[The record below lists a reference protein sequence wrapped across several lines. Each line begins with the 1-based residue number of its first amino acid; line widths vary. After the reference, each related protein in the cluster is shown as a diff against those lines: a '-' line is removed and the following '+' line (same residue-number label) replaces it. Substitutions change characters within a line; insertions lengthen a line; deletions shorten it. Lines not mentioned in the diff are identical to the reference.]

1 MLLTVEKGIKDG
13 ICHTIHRYTTTNNKY
28 MKSYNKDE
36 ESSYLI
42 YWDVNNLYVWWATS
56 QKLPA
61 DSFER
66 VKNTSQFNE
75 SCMKNYDEDSD
86 KGYILGEDVGYPK
99 NVCENDLPFLLE
111 KMKIKKCQK
120 LLRNIYDKRNS
131 VIHTL
136 KQALKHGLMLKKVRK
151 AWLKPY
157 FDVNTKL
164 RTKAKTILKK
174 TLLS

>member
-13 ICHTIHRYTTTNNKY
+13 ICHTIHRYTTRNNKY

-66 VKNTSQFNE
+66 VKNTSQFDE
-75 SCMKNYDEDSD
+75 SCMKNMMKIVIKDTD
-86 KGYILGEDVGYPK
+86 
-99 NVCENDLPFLLE
+99 LE
-111 KMKIKKCQK
+111 KM
-120 LLRNIYDKRNS
+120 LD
-131 VIHTL
+131 TL
-136 KQALKHGLMLKKVRK
+136 TSTV
-151 AWLKPY
+151 
-157 FDVNTKL
+157 FTTKNEN
-164 RTKAKTILKK
+164 
-174 TLLS
+174 

>member
-1 MLLTVEKGIKDG
+1 MLLTVEKDIKDG

-28 MKSYNKDE
+28 MKSYNKNE

-42 YWDVNNLYVWWATS
+42 YWDVNNLYVWATS

-99 NVCENDLPFLLE
+99 NVCENDLPFLPE
-111 KMKIKKCQK
+111 KMKIKKCQN
-120 LLRNIYDKRNS
+120 LLRNIYDKSNS

-136 KQALKHGLMLKKVRK
+136 KQAFKHGLMLKKVRK

-174 TLLS
+174 TFLS